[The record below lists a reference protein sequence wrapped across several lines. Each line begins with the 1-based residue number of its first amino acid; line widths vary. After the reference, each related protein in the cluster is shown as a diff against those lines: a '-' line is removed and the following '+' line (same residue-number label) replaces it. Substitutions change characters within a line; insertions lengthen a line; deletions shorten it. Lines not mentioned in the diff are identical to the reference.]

1 MQHDAIAVIDFGGQY
16 AHLIATK
23 VRRHGVLAEI
33 RQPEDPIED
42 FLPYRGIIV
51 SGSPSLASHGED
63 SDYTRGIYDLDVP
76 ILGLCFGH
84 QEIAKHYGG
93 EVVHG
98 GRQWGRADLH
108 LEGEH
113 ALFKGLG
120 PVEQVWMSHYDSVTA
135 VGPEFRELGWSVTTD
150 GGPDHRFS
158 AIGSDN
164 LRRYGFQFHPE
175 VDDTIHGDEMIANFV
190 LEICGCAPTWSME
203 AFLEDEMEKIR
214 RQVGD
219 GSVFLLASGGVDST
233 VAATLL
239 ARALGPERLELLHVD
254 NGLMRKNESAAV
266 IEFFSGLGLG
276 SHLHFVDASERF
288 LAALEGIVEPE
299 AKRRA
304 IGDTFVAVFEDE
316 ARRLGVEDHL
326 LGQGTIYPDTIE
338 TGGTKRADTIKTHHN
353 RVPVIEEMLAA
364 GRVVEP
370 LAELYKVE
378 VRELGEKL
386 EIPHELVWRH
396 PFPGPGLGVRLLCG
410 DGFGSV
416 EGLEEI
422 APLVAEEGRR
432 FGLDAEVLPIR
443 SVGVKADLRAYEH
456 PVLLTGDVDWE
467 TLIRAASVLTAEV
480 PGINRC
486 IWNLSPVPPATA
498 VPLAATTTRNRLDVL
513 RAADDIVME
522 GLRRHGLYNEIW
534 QCPTVLVPLDLE
546 GNGGE
551 LVVVRPIRSK
561 RAMTATPVELP
572 TMLLDELRRDI
583 LALEGISGL
592 ALDIT
597 SKPPGTI
604 EWE

>member
-158 AIGSDN
+158 AIGSDT